1 MGQVSPLPPPR
12 EGVPID
18 APPAASPGPSPV
30 RTIVATRCALCGAH
44 LEEGTQR
51 FTVISPRSAERV
63 LTVCGA
69 CRKAV
74 LSEGYR
80 PAG

>member
-12 EGVPID
+12 HD
-18 APPAASPGPSPV
+18 AAVDAASAPAAPV
-30 RTIVATRCALCGAH
+30 RMIATARCALCGVR
-44 LEEGTQR
+44 LEEGARR
-51 FTVISPRSAERV
+51 FTVISPRSAERA